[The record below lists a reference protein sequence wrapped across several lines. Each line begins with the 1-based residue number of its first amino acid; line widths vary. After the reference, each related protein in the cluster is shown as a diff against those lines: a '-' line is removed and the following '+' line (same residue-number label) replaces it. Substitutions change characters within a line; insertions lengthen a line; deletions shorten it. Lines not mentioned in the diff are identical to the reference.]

1 MPRNRCRITL
11 ESPPAW
17 GCGLKQTEVAKSVV
31 DAMSPPAWGCGL
43 KQLPDGGYS
52 VADTVTPRVGVWIE
66 TVCGRAIGQR
76 LWSPPAWGCGLKL
89 LAQTAQSAVRGVTP
103 RVGVWIET

>member
-66 TVCGRAIGQR
+66 TKTYRAH
-76 LWSPPAWGCGLKL
+76 LPYAMSPPAWGCGLKRYHIA
-89 LAQTAQSAVRGVTP
+89 LAAMNESHPPRG
-103 RVGVWIET
+103 GVD